1 MLNEELKQIINIL
14 PLIKQL
20 FDHDVYITVMDSEGI
35 VEGYSVPDGVKPLL
49 NVGDKF
55 HDPSGAFQEVIRT
68 GLTKHNR
75 LPKEVM
81 GEAFEGMLV
90 PIKDENDVVGCII
103 CTYSTGMKE
112 HIYQTAEKFKESVH
126 NINTSIQAVV
136 DGIDNLFKMLTEMN
150 NITNSVENDVH
161 TAVDVVSK
169 ISSNASRSN
178 ILALN
183 ASIEA
188 ARSGEYGRGFSVVAA
203 EMGKL
208 ANDSGSS
215 ATEIKS
221 TLNVITSHLV
231 SIVSSIKDANDVAKE
246 HMENI
251 NAIQNILEETIAL
264 AEKLESNLNIP
275 TSQI

>member
-1 MLNEELKQIINIL
+1 MLNEQLKQIVNIL

-20 FDHDVYITVMDSEGI
+20 FDHDVFITVMNAEGI
-35 VEGYSVPDGVKPLL
+35 IEGYSVPDGVEPAL
-49 NVGDKF
+49 NVGDMF
-55 HDPSGAFQEVIRT
+55 EDPSGAFQEVIRT
-68 GLTKHNR
+68 GMAKHNH

-90 PIKDENDVVGCII
+90 PIKDEKDVVGCIV
-103 CTYSTGMKE
+103 CTYSVDMKE
-112 HIYQTAEKFKESVH
+112 QIFHTAEKFKESVH
-126 NINTSIQAVV
+126 NINTSIQDVV
-136 DGIDNLFKMLTEMN
+136 DGIENLFKMLTDMN
-150 NITNSVENDVH
+150 NVTNSVENDVH
-161 TAVDVVSK
+161 TAVDVVGK

-188 ARSGEYGRGFSVVAA
+188 ARSGEYGRGFSVVAT

-221 TLNVITSHLV
+221 TLNIITSHLV
-231 SIVSSIKDANDVAKE
+231 SIVSSIKDANDMAKE

-251 NAIQNILEETIAL
+251 NEIQKILKETIVL
-264 AEKLESNLNIP
+264 AEQLESNLNI
-275 TSQI
+275 